1 MDLLWSMSFGVL
13 PCYSVEFLALEG
25 ESEKGQE
32 VREAKGDCIPRGI
45 RRVGE

>member
-1 MDLLWSMSFGVL
+1 VDLLRGMSFSVF
-13 PCYSVEFLALEG
+13 PRYSAEFLALEG

-32 VREAKGDCIPRGI
+32 VREAKGDCIPRGT